1 MKISYQYL
9 TTDELDVSIKDIFD
23 YIKFLHT
30 DSDMSIKSTL
40 SYVEE
45 WQLNKEEIIQAL
57 YGTLVYDDVSP
68 SFYRTIEEKLIPY
81 LRRADG
87 EPSQNMVEDQEM
99 VQNS

>member
-30 DSDMSIKSTL
+30 DSDMSIKSPL

-68 SFYRTIEEKLIPY
+68 SFYRTIEEKLIII
-81 LRRADG
+81 DI
-87 EPSQNMVEDQEM
+87 S
-99 VQNS
+99 

>member
-40 SYVEE
+40 SYIEE
-45 WQLNKEEIIQAL
+45 WELNKEEIIQAL
-57 YGTLVYDDVSP
+57 YGTLVYTDINST
-68 SFYRTIEEKLIPY
+68 FYKIIEEELIPY
-81 LRRADG
+81 LKRAD
-87 EPSQNMVEDQEM
+87 EES
-99 VQNS
+99 S

>member
-40 SYVEE
+40 SYMEE

-57 YGTLVYDDVSP
+57 YGTLVYTDINST
-68 SFYRTIEEKLIPY
+68 FYKIIEEELIPY
-81 LRRADG
+81 LKRADG
-87 EPSQNMVEDQEM
+87 EPS
-99 VQNS
+99 

>member
-40 SYVEE
+40 SYMEE
-45 WQLNKEEIIQAL
+45 WQLNREEIIQAL
-57 YGTLVYDDVSP
+57 YGTLVYTDINP
-68 SFYRTIEEKLIPY
+68 TFYKMIEEELIPY
-81 LRRADG
+81 LKRADG
-87 EPSQNMVEDQEM
+87 KS
-99 VQNS
+99 S

>member
-40 SYVEE
+40 SYMEE
-45 WQLNKEEIIQAL
+45 WELNREEIIQAL
-57 YGTLVYDDVSP
+57 YGTLVYTDINST
-68 SFYRTIEEKLIPY
+68 FYKIIEEELIPY
-81 LRRADG
+81 LKHADG
-87 EPSQNMVEDQEM
+87 NPS
-99 VQNS
+99 

>member
-45 WQLNKEEIIQAL
+45 WELNKEEIIQAL
-57 YGTLVYDDVSP
+57 YGTLVYTDINP
-68 SFYRTIEEKLIPY
+68 TFYKIIEEELIPY
-81 LRRADG
+81 LKRADG
-87 EPSQNMVEDQEM
+87 GPS
-99 VQNS
+99 

>member
-81 LRRADG
+81 LRRTDG
-87 EPSQNMVEDQEM
+87 EPS
-99 VQNS
+99 

>member
-40 SYVEE
+40 SYMEE
-45 WQLNKEEIIQAL
+45 WELNKEEIIQAL
-57 YGTLVYDDVSP
+57 YGTLVYTDINP
-68 SFYRTIEEKLIPY
+68 SFYKIIEEELIPY
-81 LRRADG
+81 LKRADG
-87 EPSQNMVEDQEM
+87 EPS
-99 VQNS
+99 

>member
-40 SYVEE
+40 SYMEE

-57 YGTLVYDDVSP
+57 YGTLVDTDINST
-68 SFYRTIEEKLIPY
+68 FYKIIEEELIPY
-81 LRRADG
+81 LKRADG
-87 EPSQNMVEDQEM
+87 EPS
-99 VQNS
+99 

>member
-40 SYVEE
+40 SYMEE
-45 WQLNKEEIIQAL
+45 WERNIEEIIQAL
-57 YGTLVYDDVSP
+57 YGTLVYTDINST
-68 SFYRTIEEKLIPY
+68 FYKIIEDELIPY
-81 LRRADG
+81 LKRADG
-87 EPSQNMVEDQEM
+87 EPF
-99 VQNS
+99 

>member
-40 SYVEE
+40 SYMEE
-45 WQLNKEEIIQAL
+45 WELNKEEIIQAL
-57 YGTLVYDDVSP
+57 YGTLVYTDINST
-68 SFYRTIEEKLIPY
+68 FYKIIEEELIPY
-81 LRRADG
+81 LKRADG
-87 EPSQNMVEDQEM
+87 ES
-99 VQNS
+99 S

>member
-30 DSDMSIKSTL
+30 DSDMSIKSPL

-45 WQLNKEEIIQAL
+45 WELNKEEIIQAL
-57 YGTLVYDDVSP
+57 YGTLVYIDINST
-68 SFYRTIEEKLIPY
+68 FYKIIEDELIPY
-81 LRRADG
+81 LKRADG
-87 EPSQNMVEDQEM
+87 EPS
-99 VQNS
+99 